1 MIEDENHLR
10 AVFKHDKDFLFDV
23 QGDDAEYEL
32 ATIDCLSRRMKD
44 YFDRFLTQKIYK
56 MEKARYVLNCSV
68 KLTFH
73 EMSEE
78 EFKELFNGKDKEAK

>member
-1 MIEDENHLR
+1 MINEDGVEIEHGMVVYEPWKGGYYLKSE
-10 AVFKHDKDFLFDV
+10 ADKVIADL
-23 QGDDAEYEL
+23 EE
-32 ATIDCLSRRMKD
+32 SH
-44 YFDRFLTQKIYK
+44 K